1 MGVHVGRFSISYP
14 LQARCEKPTPMD
26 SAALDVSQFTERCL
40 PDTIDA
46 IVSAVRLDEPTCS
59 SISTPVKEAEA
70 VEEQLILGASLPII
84 DNSTLAKEQRNDEDI
99 GTVLLWVQKRV
110 KPTKGWSP
118 AAKCLLREWAKLKV
132 ENDLGHLGAE
142 RVLSCVRER
151 FYWAHMSSEIE
162 LYVTQECQCIKDKKP
177 HVQRKAALQPLTCP
191 LELVS
196 IDFLHLERCKGGFEY
211 ILVVMDHYTRFAQV
225 YATRN

>member
-1 MGVHVGRFSISYP
+1 MP
-14 LQARCEKPTPMD
+14 
-26 SAALDVSQFTERCL
+26 LDVSQFTERCS

-46 IVSAVRLDEPTCS
+46 IVSAVRLHEPTCS

-99 GTVLLWVQKRV
+99 GTVLPWVQKRV

-151 FYWAHMSSEIE
+151 FYWAHLSSEIE
-162 LYVTQECQCIKDKKP
+162 LNATQECQCIKDKKP
-177 HVQRKAALQPLTCP
+177 HVQRKAALQPLTSTCP